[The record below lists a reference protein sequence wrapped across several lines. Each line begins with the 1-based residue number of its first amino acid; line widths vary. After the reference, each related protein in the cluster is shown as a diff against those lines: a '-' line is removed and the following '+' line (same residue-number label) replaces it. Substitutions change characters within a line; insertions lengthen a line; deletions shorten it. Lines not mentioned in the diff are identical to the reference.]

1 MGFFATIGRGWE
13 MSKLSMGVVKKD
25 PELLVYMIVAGLM
38 SLACLVGMALPQ
50 FLEMAWAV
58 NPDGS
63 FTTAYLGFTFVAYMV
78 LSIVV
83 VFWNCAIIA
92 NANIRLTGGDPSF
105 ADGFNAA
112 VQKLPI
118 IILWGI
124 IAGTVGLLLKA
135 LEGAARSSENSANQA
150 LAMVIHLV
158 GGFAW
163 WVMTFFMLPH
173 LIIEGKGLGEALKS
187 SKSTFFGTW
196 GENITSGLGIGL
208 VGFLIAIPLVILT
221 LALTTALGPAGLLV
235 GAIGFGLLLAWVN
248 AAEQVA
254 VVALYRFAT
263 DGKMPKLYR
272 DAGMQI
278 YTFGNAATDLPQR
291 KM

>member
-25 PELLVYMIVAGLM
+25 PELLVYVILSGLM
-38 SLACLVGMALPQ
+38 SLACLVGMSLPQ

-63 FTTAYLGFTFVAYMV
+63 FTSAYLGFTFVAYMV

-83 VFWNCAIIA
+83 VFWNCAIVA
-92 NANIRLTGGDPSF
+92 NANIRLTGGDPHF

-112 VQKLPI
+112 VKKLPI
-118 IILWGI
+118 IVLWGI
-124 IAGTVGLLLKA
+124 IAGTVGLILKA
-135 LEGAARSSENSANQA
+135 LEGAARSSDNGANQA
-150 LAMVIHLV
+150 LAVVIHLV
-158 GGFAW
+158 GGLAW

-173 LIIEGKGLGEALKS
+173 LILEGKGLGDALKS
-187 SKSTFFGTW
+187 SKSMFFRTW

-208 VGFLIAIPLVILT
+208 VGFLIGVPLVILT
-221 LALTTALGPAGLLV
+221 VVLTAALGPAGLLV
-235 GAIGFGLLLAWVN
+235 GAIGLGLLLAWVN

-254 VVALYRFAT
+254 VVALFRFAT

>member
-1 MGFFATIGRGWE
+1 MGFFATVGRGWE

-25 PELLVYMIVAGLM
+25 PELMVYMILAGLM
-38 SLACLVGMALPQ
+38 SLACLVGMSIPQ
-50 FLEMAWAV
+50 FMEMEWAV

-63 FTTAYLGFTFVAYMV
+63 FTSSYLMFSFVGYML

-92 NANIRLTGGDPSF
+92 NANIRLTGGNPSF
-105 ADGFNAA
+105 ADGISAA
-112 VQKLPI
+112 VKRLPI
-118 IILWGI
+118 IILWGV

-135 LEGAARSSENSANQA
+135 LEGAARSSDND
-150 LAMVIHLV
+150 AMKAVAMLVHLI
-158 GGFAW
+158 GGLAW

-173 LIIEGKGLGEALKS
+173 LILEGQPVGQSLKS
-187 SKSTFFGTW
+187 SKDMFFRTW

-208 VGFLIAIPLVILT
+208 VGFVIGIPLVVLT
-221 LALTTALGPAGLLV
+221 IALFVTIGPAGLLV
-235 GAIGFGLLLAWVN
+235 GAILLGLLVAWVN

-263 DGKMPKLYR
+263 DGKMPKMYQ
-272 DAGMQI
+272 DAGMKT
-278 YTFGNAATDLPQR
+278 YTFGNAATLPNI

>member
-1 MGFFATIGRGWE
+1 MGFFSTIGRGWE

-63 FTTAYLGFTFVAYMV
+63 FTSAYLGFTFVAYMV

-272 DAGMQI
+272 DAGMQM

>member
-1 MGFFATIGRGWE
+1 MGFFSTIGRGWE